1 VILRLFNS
9 VVSLKTLDPT
19 GLILFMIALYH
30 QFLYQPLLNVLI
42 LFYDLLGDFG
52 LSIILLTIVVRLVL
66 YPVAKKTMEHQ
77 KKLRKIQPKLKE
89 LQKKHKDDKEKLT
102 QEMMALYK
110 EHEFNPASGC
120 LPLVV
125 QFIILIALYRVFI
138 SGIHLD
144 VNQLYGWVPKPTNF
158 STTFLGLFDLGQKAA
173 ELNLGKLF
181 KLDPSGFVLTNWG
194 GLMLALMAG
203 AAQFVQTKM
212 TVAIQAKKKAA
223 EPPKPEEEKEKK
235 DESAMPDMSE
245 MMNKQ
250 MLYFFPLL
258 TVYIGLSFPAG
269 LALYWTTSTLLLI
282 AQQWLLDRKDK

>member
-1 VILRLFNS
+1 
-9 VVSLKTLDPT
+9 
-19 GLILFMIALYH
+19 MIALYH
-30 QFLYQPLLNVLI
+30 ELLYRPLLNILV
-42 LFYDLLGDFG
+42 LFYDILGDFG
-52 LSIILLTIVVRLVL
+52 LAIILLTVLVRLIL
-66 YPVAKKTMEHQ
+66 YPVAKKSLEHQ

-120 LPLVV
+120 LPLIV

-138 SGIHLD
+138 TGINLD
-144 VNQLYGWVPKPTNF
+144 VSQLYTWVPHPTNF
-158 STTFLGLFDLGQKAA
+158 STTFLGMFDLGQKAA
-173 ELNLGKLF
+173 EVNIGKLF

-194 GLMLALMAG
+194 GLILALMAG

-212 TVAIQAKKKAA
+212 TVAVQAKKKAEIEKIEEKI
-223 EPPKPEEEKEKK
+223 EPKKEEEE
-235 DESAMPDMSE
+235 EETGMPDMTE

-258 TVYIGLSFPAG
+258 TIYIGLSFPAG
-269 LALYWTTSTLLLI
+269 LALYWTVSTLLLI
-282 AQQWLLDRKDK
+282 GQQWLLDRKDKI